1 VKALRLTLFAAA
13 SALIAGT
20 AHAQTISIGTSPV
33 GTLNNSL
40 GNALGKVMTEAA
52 GIRARVVPFG
62 GGQQVLPL
70 INRKELEMAITA
82 ATDALL
88 AYQGKVAFEGN
99 PSPNLRTIG
108 AVFPFYLGWYVK
120 KDAPY
125 KSLVDLKG
133 KKIAVGFTANS
144 AQRRVA
150 LAGFAAFGVKESDF
164 DGVPVPHVVRGAD
177 DFMQGK
183 VEASTFAVGA
193 GKMAEVNAKVGG
205 IRFLQVPNSPEALA
219 RVNEI
224 MPTAYFSVLKPAP
237 RFAGILEPTSLIFED
252 YVIMAGTQ
260 MSDDNAYKLAKLLYE
275 SQDKL
280 AAVGKAFGLYDKTKL
295 ASNRGVPFHPGAIK
309 YYKEKGIWQGK

>member
-1 VKALRLTLFAAA
+1 MKALRLALLAAA
-13 SALIAGT
+13 CSLLAGT
-20 AHAQTISIGTSPV
+20 AHAQTVSIGTSPV

-40 GNALGKVMTEAA
+40 GNALGKVMTEEA

-82 ATDALL
+82 ATDGLL

-99 PSPNLRTIG
+99 PSPNLRAIG
-108 AVFPFYLGWYVK
+108 AVFPFYLGWFVK
-120 KDAPY
+120 KDSPY
-125 KSLVDLKG
+125 KSLLDLKG

-150 LAGFAAFGVKESDF
+150 LAGFAAYGVQESDF

-193 GKMAEVNAKVGG
+193 GKVAEVNAKVGG
-205 IRFLQVPNSPEALA
+205 IRFLQMPTSPEALA
-219 RVNEI
+219 RVNKV

-237 RFAGILEPTSLIFED
+237 QFAGIVEPTNLIFED
-252 YVIMAGTQ
+252 YLIMAGTQ
-260 MSDDNAYKLAKLLYE
+260 MSDDNAYKIAKVLYE

-280 AAVGKAFGLYDKTKL
+280 AAVGKAFGLYDKNKL

-309 YYKEKGIWQGK
+309 YYKEKGIWQGT

>member
-1 VKALRLTLFAAA
+1 MKALRLALFAAA

-40 GNALGKVMTEAA
+40 GNALGKVMTEVA
-52 GIRARVVPFG
+52 GVRARVVPFG

-88 AYQGKVAFEGN
+88 AYKGEVAFKGN
-99 PSPNLRTIG
+99 PSPNLRAIG

-150 LAGFAAFGVKESDF
+150 LAGFAAYGVKESDF

-205 IRFLQVPNSPEALA
+205 IRFLQMPKSPEALA
-219 RVNEI
+219 RVKKI

-237 RFAGILEPTSLIFED
+237 RFAGILEPTNLIFED
-252 YVIMAGTQ
+252 YMIMAGTQ
-260 MSDDNAYKLAKLLYE
+260 MSDDTAYKIAKLLHD

-280 AAVGKAFGLYDKTKL
+280 AAVGKAFGLYDKAKL
-295 ASNRGVPFHPGAIK
+295 GSDRGVPFHPGAIK
-309 YYKEKGIWQGK
+309 YYKEIGIWKGK

>member
-1 VKALRLTLFAAA
+1 MKGLRLAFVIAA

-20 AHAQTISIGTSPV
+20 AQAQTISIGTSQI
-33 GTLNNSL
+33 GSLNNSL
-40 GNALGKVMTEAA
+40 GNALGKVMTDVA
-52 GIRARVVPFG
+52 GIRARVVPYG

-82 ATDALL
+82 ATDGLL
-88 AYQGKVAFEGN
+88 AYEGKVAFKGN
-99 PSPNLRTIG
+99 PSPNLRALG

-133 KKIAVGFTANS
+133 KRIAVGFTANS

-150 LAGFAAFGVKESDF
+150 LAGFAAYGVQESDF

-205 IRFLQVPNSPEALA
+205 IRFLQMPNAPEALA
-219 RVNEI
+219 RVNKI

-237 RFAGILEPTSLIFED
+237 RFAGILEPTNLIFED

-260 MSDDNAYKLAKLLYE
+260 MSDDNAYKIAKLLYE
-275 SQDKL
+275 SQGKL
-280 AAVGKAFGLYDKTKL
+280 AAVGKAFGLYDKSKL

-309 YYKEKGIWQGK
+309 YYKEKGIWAGK